1 MARVAIVQLGESLPR
16 GNHQARMLALDD
28 AGQTLAV
35 LPIIVR
41 GTNTAAT
48 SQVDGNVQMQ
58 RAVTVLV
65 GNVEAI
71 CTTMQSHLDLV
82 SKGYQES
89 LSQTMLLT
97 DTLQG
102 LVAAKSEQTAL
113 AEERLARSRRM
124 DLLFEKFMPML
135 ELGFGIVAAEV
146 ERRYSDRNKLKPP
159 AAPPPPAPSPPAAP
173 AAPVGTKDLT
183 LCVFSAPSID
193 DVRELLNRTGNDHW
207 EEIPFWVDLA
217 RRRHMIRA
225 DMCEAAVSD
234 IRRFLNLTPPV
245 PGSEVV
251 DKGGSKVKGRRA
263 PERVKKTPVTKGR
276 R

>member
-1 MARVAIVQLGESLPR
+1 MAHYESWLAEQAIVTTAGASTVRASRIVLEINGEPHATWGIDTKELPEVARVAIVQLGESLPR

-35 LPIIVR
+35 LPVVVR
-41 GTNTAAT
+41 GTNTVAT

-146 ERRYSDRNKLKPP
+146 ERRYSDRNKLPNKQEAPPPTPPP
-159 AAPPPPAPSPPAAP
+159 APPTPPPPAAAPERPSPA
-173 AAPVGTKDLT
+173 V
-183 LCVFSAPSID
+183 
-193 DVRELLNRTGNDHW
+193 
-207 EEIPFWVDLA
+207 VDLA
-217 RRRHMIRA
+217 SFDAQR
-225 DMCEAAVSD
+225 S
-234 IRRFLNLTPPV
+234 
-245 PGSEVV
+245 
-251 DKGGSKVKGRRA
+251 KGGSARGRK
-263 PERVKKTPVTKGR
+263 PPKTPAPKR
-276 R
+276 RR